1 VNKFDGQRMNEVFI
15 KYYDERPLDPEDVP
29 MLDKLERALQ
39 IEFVLRDGKAFARA
53 SDIGRGLH
61 YHPSKNPRP

>member
-1 VNKFDGQRMNEVFI
+1 MNKFNGHRMNEVFT
-15 KYYDERPLDPEDVP
+15 KYYGERELDPEDKP
-29 MLDKLERALQ
+29 MLDMLQLALQ